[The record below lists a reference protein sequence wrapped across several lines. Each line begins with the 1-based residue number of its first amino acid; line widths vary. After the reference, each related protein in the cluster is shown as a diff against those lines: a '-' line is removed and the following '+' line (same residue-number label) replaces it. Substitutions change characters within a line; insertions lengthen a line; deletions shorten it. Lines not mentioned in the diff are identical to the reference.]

1 MIKFQYMVDYAKFT
15 NTITKSKPLRG
26 KNAMD
31 KNVEYKLMKLE
42 RKKRKFITVGII
54 ATIALI
60 VVLAIFVKGY
70 SAAKNTIAELEAE
83 VERLSDPVAIYEEAS
98 REVDIRVINAEIQD
112 IGELATIEYLYTD
125 AGKFEDPKQLFGKN
139 IPFTTKSFIAKWDGC
154 IKAGVVI
161 SQVTAELNKDDKEII
176 VHIPKAEI
184 LSHEIDENSIETLDQ
199 KDGLFNSVKVED
211 VREFDAISKEAME
224 ERAIENGILDKAF
237 ENAKEIIGKLINND
251 VVQELDYTITFEVI
265 D

>member
-1 MIKFQYMVDYAKFT
+1 
-15 NTITKSKPLRG
+15 
-26 KNAMD
+26 MD
-31 KNVEYKLMKLE
+31 KNVEYELMKLE

-54 ATIALI
+54 VAIVLI
-60 VVLAIFVKGY
+60 IILAIFVKGY
-70 SAAKNTIAELEAE
+70 SAAKEKYESIIAELEAE
-83 VERLSDPVAIYEEAS
+83 VERLSDPVVIYEEAS

-161 SQVTAELNKDDKEII
+161 SQVTAELNKDDKEIV

-237 ENAKEIIGKLINND
+237 ENAKEIIAKLINND
-251 VVQELDYTITFEVI
+251 AVQELDYTITFEVI
-265 D
+265 E